1 MPHCTSDMRDQDDEI
16 NHKGIS
22 RRDEV
27 VVGFY
32 LRRILR
38 RDKIAIAGSSFRI
51 SRGGFSPGKPRC
63 RKQLS
68 HLPTLAW
75 RGSPQGGFSPG
86 KHLDAGSS
94 FRICR
99 PLPGE
104 DLPGRILPRETPRCR
119 EAFTLADPCLERISP
134 GRILPRETLDAGS
147 SFRICRPLPGED
159 LPREDSPQ
167 GNPRCR
173 KQLSHLPTLAWRGS
187 SQGGFSPVTLDAG
200 SLSQLPT
207 LAWGGFSPGQTSR
220 LDLPSCVQAVFVPL
234 IASLPAAC

>member
-51 SRGGFSPGKPRC
+51 SRGGFSPGKPSM
-63 RKQLS
+63 Q
-68 HLPTLAW
+68 
-75 RGSPQGGFSPG
+75 
-86 KHLDAGSS
+86 
-94 FRICR
+94 
-99 PLPGE
+99 
-104 DLPGRILPRETPRCR
+104 
-119 EAFTLADPCLERISP
+119 EAAFAFADPCLERISP
-134 GRILPRETLDAGS
+134 GTILPRETLDAGS

-159 LPREDSPQ
+159 LPGDDSPQ
-167 GNPRCR
+167 GICR

-187 SQGGFSPVTLDAG
+187 PQGRILPRVTLDAG
-200 SLSQLPT
+200 SLSHLLA

-220 LDLPSCVQAVFVPL
+220 LDLPSSVRAVFVPL
-234 IASLPAAC
+234 IASLPAACCPPR

>member
-86 KHLDAGSS
+86 KPSMQ
-94 FRICR
+94 
-99 PLPGE
+99 
-104 DLPGRILPRETPRCR
+104 
-119 EAFTLADPCLERISP
+119 EAAFAFADPCLERIFP
-134 GRILPRETLDAGS
+134 GRILP
-147 SFRICRPLPGED
+147 
-159 LPREDSPQ
+159 

-173 KQLSHLPTLAWRGS
+173 KPFAIADPCLGRVLPRANIAIGPSILCSSRICTPYRLAAGRLLTTAIVDCLWR
-187 SQGGFSPVTLDAG
+187 A
-200 SLSQLPT
+200 
-207 LAWGGFSPGQTSR
+207 
-220 LDLPSCVQAVFVPL
+220 
-234 IASLPAAC
+234 

>member
-104 DLPGRILPRETPRCR
+104 DLPG
-119 EAFTLADPCLERISP
+119 D
-134 GRILPRETLDAGS
+134 
-147 SFRICRPLPGED
+147 
-159 LPREDSPQ
+159 DSPQ
-167 GNPRCR
+167 GICR

-187 SQGGFSPVTLDAG
+187 PQGRILPRVTLDAG
-200 SLSQLPT
+200 SLSHLLT
-207 LAWGGFSPGQTSR
+207 LAW
-220 LDLPSCVQAVFVPL
+220 
-234 IASLPAAC
+234 